1 MSNFSIGSS
10 RTGAKESKKTV
21 KALTLVPPYRILLYS
36 FGHSGVWSGTRR
48 NLDTVDI
55 FHHFLYVTLLLSMD
69 NGKNKE
75 DSYSEAKSQHTSLDR
90 RLQMLLKKPFLT
102 ESEEIEVR
110 ELKKR
115 KLYYKDLMER
125 LKKGQP
131 EE

>member
-1 MSNFSIGSS
+1 
-10 RTGAKESKKTV
+10 
-21 KALTLVPPYRILLYS
+21 
-36 FGHSGVWSGTRR
+36 
-48 NLDTVDI
+48 
-55 FHHFLYVTLLLSMD
+55 MD

-75 DSYSEAKSQHTSLDR
+75 DTYSEAKNQHTSLDR
-90 RLQMLLKKPFLT
+90 RLQMLLKKPFLA

-125 LKKGQP
+125 LRKGQP